1 MVLKCRNDFTTIS
14 PRVTPHYIWWRIR
27 VKAEIMTMNNG
38 KGESRTNE
46 EESLTVSSTGGSV
59 FSETEVLC
67 QTELFSILRQF
78 TRDNL
83 MPSFGQYMKIRSLVM
98 KGSHS
103 VVTTISDSIQI
114 AQVFKSSNFTSVH
127 TSSVYYTCKS
137 D

>member
-1 MVLKCRNDFTTIS
+1 
-14 PRVTPHYIWWRIR
+14 
-27 VKAEIMTMNNG
+27 
-38 KGESRTNE
+38 
-46 EESLTVSSTGGSV
+46 
-59 FSETEVLC
+59 
-67 QTELFSILRQF
+67 
-78 TRDNL
+78 